1 MIEPKVRTFEHDA
14 YIGELH
20 GSIMDEYQKI
30 LNCILE
36 NGGATVSRETTELIT
51 FGEGYQ
57 VSYKD
62 GERIIGTIEAS
73 SIKQYVEDHV
83 TAIEEGRFF
92 GFWIHKGELYA
103 DICTHKASITEAVE
117 MATTHEQ
124 IAIWDWS
131 VFDEI
136 TIADIT
142 P

>member
-1 MIEPKVRTFEHDA
+1 
-14 YIGELH
+14 
-20 GSIMDEYQKI
+20 MDEYQKI

-36 NGGATVSRETTELIT
+36 NGGATVLRETTELIT
-51 FGEGYQ
+51 FDAGYQ

-62 GERIIGTIEAS
+62 GERIIGSTTFTSCNIE
-73 SIKQYVEDHV
+73 QYIEDNV
-83 TAIEEGRFF
+83 TAIEEGRYF

-103 DICTHKASITEAVE
+103 DICTHKATITEAVE